1 MKNHEEKRKKVLG
14 NHNGGDRTGEDRT
27 RGGGTGGGR
36 TRRSSA
42 SGGDNG
48 GRNTNRWGWYLGVG
62 LVIVATVGIGLQN
75 LKGGAGTGN
84 AGALQGATTVK
95 VAPVNYSNQRIEQTN
110 VQVVVSGG
118 KIRIPL
124 DKIEQYKLVSFEY
137 AGSNQS
143 GKGAVPLLA
152 YAAPSGKVVTAVR
165 LCEPCSSTSF
175 HIEGS
180 NLVCN
185 TCGTVWSLE
194 GLEGLSGG
202 CQKYPP
208 AAMQTAQDGG
218 DAVMSV
224 NEVAAWKPRV

>member
-1 MKNHEEKRKKVLG
+1 MKNHEEKRSKVLG
-14 NHNGGDRTGEDRT
+14 NHNGGDRTG
-27 RGGGTGGGR
+27 GGGTGGGR
-36 TRRSSA
+36 TSRSSA

-48 GRNTNRWGWYLGVG
+48 GRNTNRWAWYLGAG
-62 LVIVATVGIGLQN
+62 LAIVAALGIGLQS
-75 LKGGAGTGN
+75 LKGGAG
-84 AGALQGATTVK
+84 AGSAGTLQGATPVK
-95 VAPVNYSNQRIEQTN
+95 VAPVDYANRRIEQTD
-110 VQVVVSGG
+110 VQVSVSGG

-124 DKIEQYKLVSFEY
+124 ASISQYKLVSFQYE
-137 AGSNQS
+137 GSNQS
-143 GKGAVPLLA
+143 GRDAVPLLA

-218 DAVMSV
+218 DATMSV
-224 NEVAAWKPRV
+224 DEVAAWKPRV